1 MSALD
6 VLRQVKQARRAEG
19 SYKLVEWGSAD
30 FITAQGIDYL
40 TRRELRNHLDA
51 RDLLVT
57 GNRLELLS
65 RLRSSIVDEQLSTL
79 AYKETTDT
87 NLLIQAAQEESGS
100 VYSVGVNSKGQLGV
114 GDLERRLQFT
124 VVPKLRGLGVHSV
137 EAGDNVCYAI
147 VENHDIYVWGGGGNI
162 KTYDTSSNN
171 ENASHITKLRKSNG
185 KTLNWLEP
193 ELCEE
198 FGGEE
203 VVAISIGSSH
213 FIAASRGGDCLV
225 WGDNDSGQ
233 LGIGNFDTTRSVS
246 INSSFPSAVQQIE
259 AGANHTVVLTSEGHV
274 SRLREKGEA
283 SHIVLY
289 F

>member
-19 SYKLVEWGSAD
+19 SYKLVEWGNAD

-51 RDLLVT
+51 RDLDIT

-65 RLRSSIVDEQLSTL
+65 RLRNSILDEQLSTL

-87 NLLIQAAQEESGS
+87 NFLIQAVHEESGS
-100 VYSVGVNSKGQLGV
+100 VYSVGINSKGQLGV

-137 EAGDNVCYAI
+137 EAGDNVCYA
-147 VENHDIYVWGGGGNI
+147 VAENHDVYVWGGGG
-162 KTYDTSSNN
+162 YAASRNN
-171 ENASHITKLRKSNG
+171 QNVSHITDIRKSTG

-193 ELCEE
+193 ELCVE

-203 VVAISIGSSH
+203 IVAVSVGSSH
-213 FIAASRGGDCLV
+213 YIAASRGGDCLV

-233 LGIGNFDTTRSVS
+233 LGIGNFDAMRSVS

-259 AGANHTVVLTSEGHV
+259 AGANHTVVLTNGGHV
-274 SRLREKGEA
+274 S
-283 SHIVLY
+283 SCN
-289 F
+289 